1 MYVLFFLLLAGFAY
15 GGLLI
20 HLRGNVNIG
29 VTIFTVFAVI
39 CTVVLMLVPMGEE
52 IVFASSSTET
62 GSAAG
67 ETTNLAS
74 TDEWV
79 LLSLDSDMD
88 YQVWLWVHVALL
100 ITHAML
106 FFANMMR
113 TES

>member
-39 CTVVLMLVPMGEE
+39 CTVVLMLGPMGEE

-88 YQVWLWVHVALL
+88 YQVWLWFHVALL

>member
-79 LLSLDSDMD
+79 LLSRASDLD
-88 YQVWLWVHVALL
+88 YQVWLWFHVALL